1 MLKTAEKFQ
10 WLRRFC
16 GFAVSMPSAFLA
28 ALFLGFLLRRGAP
41 RQYIK
46 VQRVDVESL
55 RACSRCIHV
64 VVARND
70 STLYLPSHRKY
81 HNIVVNATIKPI
93 DLSTGVLAYRQ

>member
-28 ALFLGFLLRRGAP
+28 ALFLGFLLRRDTP

-55 RACSRCIHV
+55 HACSRCIHV

-70 STLYLPSHRKY
+70 STLYLPSYCKY
-81 HNIVVNATIKPI
+81 HHVVVNATIKPI